1 MFVLGSNMMQY
12 GEQLQI
18 FQPFAP
24 KKSNN
29 FLATIATGFLLR
41 FWHLFLRLYTV
52 CSALCWLK
60 QPAGKDF
67 SSAQL
72 LTQNKTV

>member
-1 MFVLGSNMMQY
+1 MGSNKMQY

-29 FLATIATGFLLR
+29 FLVTIATLFLLA
-41 FWHLFLRLYTV
+41 FWHLFLRLFTV
-52 CSALCWLK
+52 CSAPCWLK
-60 QPAGKDF
+60 QPAGKI
-67 SSAQL
+67 SRVLNL